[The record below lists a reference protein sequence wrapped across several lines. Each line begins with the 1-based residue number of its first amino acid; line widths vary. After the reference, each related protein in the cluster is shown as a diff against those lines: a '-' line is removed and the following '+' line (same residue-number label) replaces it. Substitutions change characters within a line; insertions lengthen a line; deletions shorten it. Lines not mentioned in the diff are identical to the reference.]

1 MFWVLSLFYTLYTPS
16 IVMKREFYLFP
27 QSKEM
32 NLLYQRRTM
41 IEPPSSMIL
50 FQSRPKY
57 FVDVLQIFFRC
68 VYFVWRLKEH
78 TYSWLVSSSTTL
90 LIHKLIQRRTFLQ
103 SCGEMKLLS
112 EILLWVEVS
121 EEFNGKNL
129 SLTVSIQV

>member
-1 MFWVLSLFYTLYTPS
+1 
-16 IVMKREFYLFP
+16 
-27 QSKEM
+27 
-32 NLLYQRRTM
+32 M

-68 VYFVWRLKEH
+68 VYFVWRLNEH

-103 SCGEMKLLS
+103 KQLQRLQRTGGKWKCWQRSCCVLRCQKSSMVKTYLWQSQSKFKQMFSHVSWSQTLTTIWLDWVTIQN
-112 EILLWVEVS
+112 IL
-121 EEFNGKNL
+121 
-129 SLTVSIQV
+129 